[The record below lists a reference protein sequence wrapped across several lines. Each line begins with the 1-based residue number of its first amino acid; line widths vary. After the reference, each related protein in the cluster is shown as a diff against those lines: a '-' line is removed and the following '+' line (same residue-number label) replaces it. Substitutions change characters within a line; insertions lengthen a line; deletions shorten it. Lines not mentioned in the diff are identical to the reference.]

1 MHEYREEGPMKVTVN
16 NALANLIRQADPEVE
31 FRLEAQAN
39 ALKESRCIDYR
50 IGQWLVDDVDYLTAV
65 LDLDDFNF
73 AKRFPSIAHYGEEK
87 RQRTKAEIEH
97 HLEFCQQ
104 CALRY
109 GYALEL
115 DARIMRVCR
124 ENEDLLILL
133 DEEDMDLAGVEHLND
148 AAWPNTSVCNTNQ
161 PCEPEVK
168 INPLVESI

>member
-1 MHEYREEGPMKVTVN
+1 MKLTVN
-16 NALANLIRQADPEVE
+16 SALANLIRQDPEVE

-39 ALKESRCIDYR
+39 ALRESRCIDYR
-50 IGQWLVDDVDYLTAV
+50 MGQWLVDDVDYLMAV

-73 AKRFPSIAHYGEEK
+73 AKRFPSIAHYGEQK
-87 RQRTKAEIEH
+87 RQQTKAEIKH

-124 ENEDLLILL
+124 ENKEGFLRLF
-133 DEEDMDLAGVEHLND
+133 DEEDMDLAAIEHLD
-148 AAWPNTSVCNTNQ
+148 EAAWTTTSEHDMNP
-161 PCEPEVK
+161 PCEPDFK

>member
-1 MHEYREEGPMKVTVN
+1 MKVTVN

-39 ALKESRCIDYR
+39 ALRESRCIDYR
-50 IGQWLVDDVDYLTAV
+50 IGQWLVDDIDYLMAV

-73 AKRFPSIAHYGEEK
+73 ATRFPSIAHYSEEK
-87 RQRTKAEIEH
+87 RQHTKAEIQH
-97 HLEFCQQ
+97 HLEYCQQ

-109 GYALEL
+109 GYELEL

-124 ENEDLLILL
+124 ENKEDLLRLF

-148 AAWPNTSVCNTNQ
+148 EKWTNTSDSNPN
-161 PCEPEVK
+161 PRCEPGLK
-168 INPLVESI
+168 INPVVESI

>member
-1 MHEYREEGPMKVTVN
+1 MKLTVN
-16 NALANLIRQADPEVE
+16 SALANLIRQADPEVE

-39 ALKESRCIDYR
+39 TLRESRCIDYR
-50 IGQWLVDDVDYLTAV
+50 IGQWLVDDVDYLLAV

-73 AKRFPSIAHYGEEK
+73 ANRFPSIAHYGEEK
-87 RQRTKAEIEH
+87 RQQTKAEIHH

-124 ENEDLLILL
+124 ENKEELLRLF
-133 DEEDMDLAGVEHLND
+133 DEEEMDLAGVEPVND
-148 AAWPNTSVCNTNQ
+148 AAWTNAFEHNTNP
-161 PCEPEVK
+161 PCGPEFK